1 MTISIKAPGIKAFRI
16 KAFLAA
22 ATLAIASMISFAA
35 TEAEAR
41 GGRGGGGGGAF
52 RGSAGPGPVSGGRSF
67 APMVRDHG
75 AGHSRSIQP
84 RGGGYGASSPGHRGR
99 VETGPRPS
107 LHHAPG
113 GTVVR
118 DHRGQPQV
126 QRPAP
131 RVHYIHPGHGGRL
144 PNYQVRDH
152 RTNPSGSW
160 RPAGGRPSHGGPT
173 TPPTRPGRGWQR

>member
-1 MTISIKAPGIKAFRI
+1 MTIRIKAPSIKAFRI

-22 ATLAIASMISFAA
+22 ATLAIAGTISFAA
-35 TEAEAR
+35 IEAEAR

-99 VETGPRPS
+99 VETGSRPT
-107 LHHAPG
+107 LHHAPR

-118 DHRGQPQV
+118 DHRGQQQD

-131 RVHYIHPGHGGRL
+131 RPNYGGFGGR
-144 PNYQVRDH
+144 PANYQVRDH
-152 RTNPSGSW
+152 RANPSGSW
-160 RPAGGRPSHGGPT
+160 RPLGVHPSQGRP
-173 TPPTRPGRGWQR
+173 R